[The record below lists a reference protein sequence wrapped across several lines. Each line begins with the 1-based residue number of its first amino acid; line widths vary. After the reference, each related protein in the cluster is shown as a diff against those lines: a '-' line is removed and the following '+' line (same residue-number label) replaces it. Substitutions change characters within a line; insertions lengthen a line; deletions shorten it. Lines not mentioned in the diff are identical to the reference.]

1 MKIKIKD
8 REVTL
13 YFGVRFVRELD
24 KVAGMNVNGASLGMG
39 LTRTLPALETGDPV
53 ALANVLYAASYD
65 TNPRVSQNEI
75 DEYMENCKDLDKLY
89 DRVMKEAMESN
100 IIKATAK
107 KLKMVQ
113 KKDLKLARSK
123 SIEK

>member
-1 MKIKIKD
+1 MEIKIKD

-107 KLKMVQ
+107 KLKMV
-113 KKDLKLARSK
+113 
-123 SIEK
+123 

>member
-1 MKIKIKD
+1 MKIKIND

-53 ALANVLYAASYD
+53 ALANVLYAPSYD

-89 DRVMKEAMESN
+89 DRVMKKAMESN

-107 KLKMVQ
+107 KLKMV
-113 KKDLKLARSK
+113 
-123 SIEK
+123 